1 MKSPM
6 RQRQKIWFASIT
18 EKQDGMDTVNE
29 YSKPVMKLLAVSATS
44 GTPDEIAAG
53 LVQTYDRY
61 ITSYYKDFRPQE
73 GDVLW
78 VDTVPEIDDAGNLRL
93 KSDGYTPVTP
103 PDYVL
108 KKVIATQRGLVNRY
122 GISKIGGSH

>member
-1 MKSPM
+1 MRSPM
-6 RQRQKIWFASIT
+6 SQRQKIWFASIT

-53 LVQTYDRY
+53 LVPTYDRY
-61 ITSYYKDFRPQE
+61 ITSYDKDFRPQE

-78 VDTVPEIDDAGNLRL
+78 VDVVPDIDENGSLSM
-93 KSDGYTPVTP
+93 KPDGYTPVTP

-108 KKVIATQRGLVNRY
+108 KKVIATQRGIVNRY
-122 GISKIGGSH
+122 GISRIGGSH